1 MGDCRSR
8 LVEWL
13 VKKNLERHQK
23 QPRQR
28 LLAAPV
34 EISFKLEVIWQAVAD
49 GVLVQRQKNL
59 HARIKSPRS

>member
-28 LLAAPV
+28 LLAALV
-34 EISFKLEVIWQAVAD
+34 ENNFKLEVIWQAVTWR
-49 GVLVQRQKNL
+49 GF
-59 HARIKSPRS
+59 